1 MADLNVLNKKPLI
14 FTIDNFLTDKEC
26 DLFIQHCSEKMERA
40 QIGTGDKSK
49 VSGIRTGS
57 VYFLKYLEEPQF
69 FDIFKKISMILNKPG
84 RNFDQFFQVIHYY
97 PDEEYKVHV
106 DPSGER
112 NKNEGIQHRK
122 FTTLFYLN
130 DVAEGGETE
139 FPKLGLKVA
148 PKKGRLIYFENYDK
162 EGKITWQ
169 SSHKS
174 LPVIKGEKWA
184 FNLWY
189 HVK

>member
-26 DLFIQHCSEKMERA
+26 DLFIKHCSEKMERA
-40 QIGTGDKSK
+40 QIGTGDNSK

-57 VYFLKYLEEPQF
+57 VYFLKYLEEPEF
-69 FDIFKKISMILNKPG
+69 FDIFKKVSMILNKPG
-84 RNFDQFFQVIHYY
+84 RNFDQFFQVIHYF
-97 PDEEYKVHV
+97 PNEEYKVHV
-106 DPSGER
+106 DPSGDR

-122 FTTLFYLN
+122 FTTLLYLN
-130 DVAEGGETE
+130 NVEEGGETE
-139 FPKLGLKVA
+139 FPKLGLKVS

-169 SSHKS
+169 SSHRS